1 MEPKNYQTRDEGAH
15 GRTHFSVSFV
25 NVYRVAP
32 GRTVTYGG
40 TVIPAGTEVAQ
51 EMVTLPEFVGRVI
64 VESRVAA
71 PDVLSP
77 GVKTRHEAVAG
88 EDE

>member
-15 GRTHFSVSFV
+15 VRAHY
-25 NVYRVAP
+25 VYRVAP
-32 GRTVTYGG
+32 GRTVMYGG
-40 TVIPAGTEVAQ
+40 TVIPAGTEVAK
-51 EMVTLPEFVGRVI
+51 EMANLPEFIGRVI